1 MINKVTLVGRLGKD
15 PEVRHF
21 DNNSSVCN
29 FTIATS
35 ESYTDKEGQRIEQTE
50 WHNLAIWKKGL
61 VDVAEKYLK
70 KGHLVYVE
78 GKLRT
83 RSWDDQSGNKR
94 YTTEVVVDLFKMLE
108 KRDGGN
114 SSSNDYSSNESG
126 NDSSS
131 QEGEQSHSGNESS
144 SPAPKDDIT
153 DDLPF

>member
-29 FTIATS
+29 FTVATS

-50 WHNLAIWKKGL
+50 WHNLAIWRKGL

-83 RSWDDQSGNKR
+83 RSWDDQNGNKR
-94 YTTEVVVDLFKMLE
+94 YTTEVVVDSFKMLE
-108 KRDGGN
+108 KRDSAG
-114 SSSNDYSSNESG
+114 SNEGSARSYEEPKTPSPKPTEAQDSG
-126 NDSSS
+126 AAKTEDL
-131 QEGEQSHSGNESS
+131 
-144 SPAPKDDIT
+144 T

>member
-35 ESYTDKEGQRIEQTE
+35 ESYTDKEGQRVEQTE
-50 WHNLAIWKKGL
+50 WHNLAIWRKGL

-70 KGHLVYVE
+70 KGHLLYVE

-83 RSWDDQSGNKR
+83 RSWDDKDGNKK
-94 YTTEVVVDLFKMLE
+94 YTTEVVVDSFKMLE
-108 KRDGGN
+108 KRE
-114 SSSNDYSSNESG
+114 SSSNNPGEGQNFSKAPEPISNQSASQ
-126 NDSSS
+126 DSSS
-131 QEGEQSHSGNESS
+131 AKVENES
-144 SPAPKDDIT
+144 

>member
-50 WHNLAIWKKGL
+50 WHNLAIWRKGL

-108 KRDGGN
+108 KRESSN
-114 SSSNDYSSNESG
+114 SNDYNSHDSSNDSSNQDEEQSQSKSQ
-126 NDSSS
+126 SSS
-131 QEGEQSHSGNESS
+131 Q
-144 SPAPKDDIT
+144 APKEDIT

>member
-15 PEVRHF
+15 PEIRHF

-29 FTIATS
+29 FTLATS
-35 ESYTDKEGQRIEQTE
+35 ESYTDREGKRIEQTE
-50 WHNLAIWKKGL
+50 WHNLAIWRKGL

-94 YTTEVVVDLFKMLE
+94 YTTEVVVDSFKMLE
-108 KRDGGN
+108 KRDSSGG
-114 SSSNDYSSNESG
+114 D
-126 NDSSS
+126 DSSPY
-131 QEGEQSHSGNESS
+131 ESNNV
-144 SPAPKDDIT
+144 APSNSASNADTSANTLPSDDIA

>member
-29 FTIATS
+29 FTVATS
-35 ESYTDKEGQRIEQTE
+35 ESYTDKEGLRIEQTE

-70 KGHLVYVE
+70 KGHLVYIE
-78 GKLRT
+78 GKIRT
-83 RSWDDQSGNKR
+83 RSWDDQNGNKR

-108 KRDGGN
+108 KRDAN
-114 SSSNDYSSNESG
+114 SGSYESSPPSSQRTDNTSTNANSPNTSETNSNDE
-126 NDSSS
+126 
-131 QEGEQSHSGNESS
+131 
-144 SPAPKDDIT
+144 IT